1 MKYIPIDNVSNIFTK
16 PLLRPKFAK
25 FAKLMGLRR
34 PRPNLG
40 ADVRSRL
47 RPHCRT
53 MGMCAGSS
61 RGVTMTKA
69 IVVSNMNDHGG
80 DKHGCGDG
88 SLYQI
93 QMITVVRNMDVEMDH
108 CIKYK

>member
-1 MKYIPIDNVSNIFTK
+1 M
-16 PLLRPKFAK
+16 
-25 FAKLMGLRR
+25 R

-40 ADVRSRL
+40 AEVHLRL
-47 RPHCRT
+47 RPCCRT

-61 RGVTMTKA
+61 RGVIMTKA

-80 DKHGCGDG
+80 DEHGCGDG

-108 CIKYK
+108 CIKYKWS